1 MDPRLYK
8 SAKSGDVCFLKQLL
22 NDDPMLLY
30 QLTPREN
37 TALHI
42 AVQFGHE
49 NVTAEIYSR
58 CRSLLTQPNL
68 DGDTPLHVAAR
79 VGRFSIVNYLV
90 RETLSMSQVEFGNVS
105 SKMLETLRD
114 RNRGNNTVLHEAVRN
129 GHNKVA
135 EFLLKIDPKLA
146 CFENE
151 AGESPL

>member
-42 AVQFGHE
+42 AVQFGHK

-58 CRSLLTQPNL
+58 CMSLVTQPNL
-68 DGDTPLHVAAR
+68 DGDTHLHVAAR
-79 VGRFSIVNYLV
+79 VGCFSIVNYLV
-90 RETLSMSQVEFGNVS
+90 RETLSMSQADFGNANNS
-105 SKMLETLRD
+105 MTETLRI
-114 RNRGNNTVLHEAVRN
+114 RNRGNN
-129 GHNKVA
+129 
-135 EFLLKIDPKLA
+135 
-146 CFENE
+146 
-151 AGESPL
+151 